1 MDYMWRQMTKLR
13 IKDTTLSTM
22 YVPWDKSKIAA
33 SDLQDGEQSKTL
45 DNGVEDT
52 IRAIYTCM
60 DFADFDSVKF
70 ITSKEVIDIRGEDLL
85 QDGIVCEEPSIPITN
100 MKDYARF
107 MIYHL
112 TEHVDTNYTLTI
124 QHDGFIVN
132 PDQWRDEYYDYDY
145 IGAPWPHFQSH
156 NVGNGGF
163 SLRSKALVESVQNF
177 LLPSDLSEAE
187 DVVVCR
193 YLRSRLEDKCGLTF
207 APLSIAET
215 FAYEMKR
222 TKLETFGFHGVFHLP
237 EVMQDD
243 IETLFD
249 VIHPHSVAKHFRS
262 FRDACNKL
270 PADGQ
275 RLFHNYCSNN
285 MAAMITQ
292 AKTIAKEQF
301 LASSS

>member
-1 MDYMWRQMTKLR
+1 MNKDITYVIIDTMNYELSSYALERSQQRFPVENILIFSDTAAKWSDRDVVLIPEIQSLEDYNKIVFFELPKHLKTSHALMIQFDGYVLFGDRFS
-13 IKDTTLSTM
+13 DNFLS
-22 YVPWDKSKIAA
+22 
-33 SDLQDGEQSKTL
+33 
-45 DNGVEDT
+45 
-52 IRAIYTCM
+52 
-60 DFADFDSVKF
+60 
-70 ITSKEVIDIRGEDLL
+70 
-85 QDGIVCEEPSIPITN
+85 
-100 MKDYARF
+100 
-107 MIYHL
+107 
-112 TEHVDTNYTLTI
+112 
-124 QHDGFIVN
+124 
-132 PDQWRDEYYDYDY
+132 YDY

-207 APLSIAET
+207 APLSFAET

-285 MAAMITQ
+285 MEAMITQ
-292 AKTIAKEQF
+292 ARTIAKEQF